1 MRKTAEPAGNMNR
14 NYLPPWQEPLKHRA
28 NFWVNTAIGGGIGA
42 ILMLA
47 LFAYLN
53 GFSGVLLL
61 TVIVA
66 YVAGSL
72 ISFVLIEG
80 IIKLVSLMRKPRVD
94 PEKSF
99 GQA

>member
-1 MRKTAEPAGNMNR
+1 
-14 NYLPPWQEPLKHRA
+14 
-28 NFWVNTAIGGGIGA
+28 
-42 ILMLA
+42 MLA

-61 TVIVA
+61 TVTVA

-80 IIKLVSLMRKPRVD
+80 LIKLVSLVRKPRVD
-94 PEKSF
+94 PEQST